1 MSEQVAI
8 DSLSFAANAQTM
20 HGKILVADLL
30 RLQSALHNSGGTLD
44 YVISGIP
51 SLVGKPG
58 LHCAIRGGVQLTCQ
72 RCLTAMDFELS
83 IQSDLVLAYDE
94 VELERYDEQHDEPID
109 AILAD
114 DHLDVLAVIEEE
126 VLLALPMSPRHA
138 TACPA
143 SDHLAPVNE
152 SASKAFAKLAM
163 LKTQK

>member
-20 HGKILVADLL
+20 HGKILVAHLL
-30 RLQSALHNSGGTLD
+30 RLQSALYSSAGTLD
-44 YVISGIP
+44 YVFSGIP
-51 SLVGKPG
+51 SIAGKPG
-58 LHCAIRGGVQLTCQ
+58 LHCEIRGEVRLTCQ
-72 RCLTAMDFELS
+72 RCLTAMDFELD
-83 IQSDLVLAYDE
+83 IQSDLVLAHNE
-94 VELERYDEQHDEPID
+94 AELERYDEQHDEPID

-114 DHLDVLAVIEEE
+114 AHLDLLAVIEEE

-143 SDHLAPVNE
+143 SQDLASVNE